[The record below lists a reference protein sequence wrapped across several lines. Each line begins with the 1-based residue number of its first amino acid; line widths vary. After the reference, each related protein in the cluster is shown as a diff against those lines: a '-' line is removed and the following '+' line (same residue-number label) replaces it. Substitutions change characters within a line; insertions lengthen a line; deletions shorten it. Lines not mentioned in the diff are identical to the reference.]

1 MGGGYNAAKGLIS
14 WEITALQNL
23 QWKAKL
29 KCHRDQGYFLD
40 NVCFSSSD
48 FGWRIEVIFTDFVS
62 IPTFYG
68 ADFLDFNGHK
78 LNLINR
84 PDNGELSVDQPLVL
98 DWQVTHVSSS
108 MEVSC
113 L

>member
-1 MGGGYNAAKGLIS
+1 MP
-14 WEITALQNL
+14 
-23 QWKAKL
+23 
-29 KCHRDQGYFLD
+29 RDQGYILD

-78 LNLINR
+78 LNLINQ

-98 DWQVTHVSSS
+98 DWQVTYVFSS